1 MYLKNSICKFNP
13 LFDIDY
19 SNKKNIIS
27 ASFFKIQ
34 GGGYTS
40 FDKYLNGIFL
50 LNQFVIKEFPDFE
63 LRLFIDQTISDD
75 KVIFEKL
82 KKNKIKLISFECSS
96 FLTSSFHRGIFGMI
110 VRFFPM
116 FNFENNDAKNIII
129 SDIDFS
135 NSIKEYFFTLR
146 DKINF
151 FEKNNIKDLHSYFY
165 GTLRDISIIRGNKI
179 IPFII
184 SPLQINYKRI
194 DSNVLIQ
201 YINNYKQYKTK
212 ILKTYEHA
220 TNKIKKSND
229 EYIFYG
235 WDEYFINN
243 NYIDHL
249 ISDKIS
255 FSITYSYF
263 ITINLYYINK
273 KTHTFKSSEIT
284 ILENFYRSILKNSK
298 KFTFKNINESF
309 NYVDNLFFNTDY
321 ANLNNEQLNICFK
334 IYEFYISNYH
344 NNLDLFGKDFVNV
357 ILSDYY
363 IGKIE
368 FNEDKYYNSESKII
382 DIYFSKLPDDLISK
396 LKDLKIK
403 YNIPKV
409 LI

>member
-13 LFDIDY
+13 LFEIDY
-19 SNKKNIIS
+19 SKKKNIIS
-27 ASFFKIQ
+27 ASFFKIH

-50 LNQFVIKEFPDFE
+50 LNEFIINELPDFE

-75 KVIFEKL
+75 SIIFEKL
-82 KKNKIKLISFECSS
+82 KENEIKLITFECSN
-96 FLTSSFHRGIFGMI
+96 FLINKFHRGIFGMI
-110 VRFFPM
+110 VRFFPI
-116 FNFENNDAKNIII
+116 FNFENNDARNIII

-135 NSIKEYFFTLR
+135 NSIKRYLIILR
-146 DKINF
+146 NKINF
-151 FEKNNIKDLHSYFY
+151 LQKNNIKDLHSYFY
-165 GTLRDISIIRGNKI
+165 GTLRDISIIRENKI

-184 SPLQINYKRI
+184 SPLQINFKRI
-194 DSNVLIQ
+194 DSNILIQ
-201 YINNYKQYKTK
+201 YINNYKQYKSK
-212 ILKTYEHA
+212 IIKTYEHF

-243 NYIDHL
+243 NYINHL
-249 ISDKIS
+249 ISNEIP

-263 ITINLYYINK
+263 ITINLFYIHK
-273 KTHTFKSSEIT
+273 KKHVLKSSDFK
-284 ILENFYRSILKNSK
+284 ILEKFYRFILKDTKNF
-298 KFTFKNINESF
+298 KFENIYQSF
-309 NYVDNLFFNTDY
+309 NYIDNLFYNTDFK
-321 ANLNNEQLNICFK
+321 NLSKEQIDISYK
-334 IYEFYISNYH
+334 IYEFYIQNYYDD
-344 NNLDLFGKDFVNV
+344 LELFGKDFINI

-368 FNEDKYYNSESKII
+368 FNEDKYFNSKSELI
-382 DIYFSKLPDDLISK
+382 DIYFNKLPDELTIK

-403 YNIPKV
+403 NNIPKV